1 MAFKFFMKRPG
12 QEDENRPLAK
22 TATNPAPTKQVPPKE
37 SETKG
42 SQVYA
47 FIDASN
53 LFWGGKESVGFRIDY
68 KKLLSYLQKSFGVTK
83 VFYYGGLRTF
93 EFHYSYEDNKPMDL
107 SAVEI
112 HLQEKEKEA
121 DDKDKVL
128 IQKSLNKI
136 NFYRLLESYGYVMK
150 IKPAKVFYG
159 EDDEE
164 RALPLLKANCDVD
177 MAFDMMRYMQQ
188 YKGVV
193 AMTGDGDFAPLL
205 SYLKSH
211 DRTVTVVSR
220 WDRTASEIR
229 KIAGDDFVDFEK
241 LKNVI
246 YLRQY

>member
-1 MAFKFFMKRPG
+1 MKRPTQDDG
-12 QEDENRPLAK
+12 KKPVVK
-22 TATNPAPTKQVPPKE
+22 VTASDKSTNKPILQKE
-37 SETKG
+37 PEIKS

-47 FIDASN
+47 FVDASN

-93 EFHYSYEDNKPMDL
+93 EFNYSFEDNKAMDL
-107 SAVEI
+107 LAVEA
-112 HLQEKEKEA
+112 HLVEKEQEA
-121 DDKDKVL
+121 NEKDKIL

-136 NFYRLLESYGYVMK
+136 NFYRLLESYGYIMK

-164 RALPLLKANCDVD
+164 RELPLLKANCDVD

-205 SYLKSH
+205 SYLKTH
-211 DRTVTVVSR
+211 DRSVTVVSR

-229 KIAGDDFVDFEK
+229 KLAGDDFVDFER
-241 LKNVI
+241 LKKVI

>member
-12 QEDENRPLAK
+12 SEAEKPKIKVTASDKPNIIVEKEQSLK
-22 TATNPAPTKQVPPKE
+22 TP
-37 SETKG
+37 
-42 SQVYA
+42 QVYA

-68 KKLLSYLQKSFGVTK
+68 KKLLSYLQKNFNVTK

-93 EFHYSYEDNKPMDL
+93 EFNYSFEDNKPMDL

-121 DDKDKVL
+121 NEKDKVL

-136 NFYRLLESYGYVMK
+136 NFYRLLESYGYIMK

-164 RALPLLKANCDVD
+164 RELPLLKANCDVD
-177 MAFDMMRYMQQ
+177 MSFDMMRYMQQ
-188 YKGVV
+188 YRGVV

-205 SYLKSH
+205 SYLKLH

-229 KIAGDDFVDFEK
+229 QIAGDDFVDFEK

-246 YLRQY
+246 YLRHY